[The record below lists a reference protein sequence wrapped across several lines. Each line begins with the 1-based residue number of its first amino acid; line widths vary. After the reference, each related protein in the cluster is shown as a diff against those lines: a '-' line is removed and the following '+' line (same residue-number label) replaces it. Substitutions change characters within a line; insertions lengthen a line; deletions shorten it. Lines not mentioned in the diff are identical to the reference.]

1 MKKQPNNPKVKI
13 LVAYH
18 KPTELLKNDV
28 FQPIHVGRDIAK
40 SNITTDEQKQNYQWM
55 IDNLIG
61 DDTGDNISAKNPNY
75 CELTAQYWA
84 WKNLSELDNPD
95 YIGFMH
101 YRRHLNFNVD
111 KEYNENKWGT
121 IDNNYLDGFYIEK
134 YGLNE
139 ENIKNVVG
147 KYDIITVNPWN
158 VKNAGSKNNYDH
170 YATSDPKIHI
180 KDYDLTLKIL
190 QKKYPEY
197 KADIKKYNESAEGY
211 YTNIFIMKK
220 DIFNQYCQWLF
231 DILFEVEKEVD
242 ISNYDFQE
250 ARIFGYLSEW
260 LFGIY
265 MTHIKR
271 TTKLK
276 VKELQRTIINKFDFI
291 QDNSS
296 VNLCFS
302 TDENYLQHL
311 SVAIISILKNAH
323 SRKQI
328 NIFILQCSSKIKKSH
343 KKKIQQLQ
351 YMRPNTS
358 INFVDIDKTIFQ
370 DFPLIEGTH
379 FTQAMYYRYII
390 PELFINLNKVLYL
403 DCDIVVKADISELYK
418 IELNNNY
425 IAAVQDMV
433 GISNQI
439 RLNLNK
445 TGKCF
450 YCNSGVLLM
459 NLKLLRRDNVI
470 EKLVNYTIKNK
481 EKLMWPDQD
490 VINVVM
496 ENKIKYLDLSWNLQ
510 YYYPE
515 TKTDYNENAFSKA
528 IANPKIIHFI
538 GYEKPWFINS
548 HRPFKKEYFEYLKY
562 SPWKKKKIK
571 SIQQYSKQLCQKI
584 FSIKNSQSKKY
595 KIITIFGVRIK
606 FKRKLYPLECKIK
619 QMQQQIY
626 ELNQQIKQLSSND
639 KRTVK

>member
-13 LVAYH
+13 LVAYN

-197 KADIKKYNESAEGY
+197 KTDIKKYNESAEGY

-276 VKELQRTIINKFDFI
+276 VKELQRTIVHYVDLPCDINICFATD
-291 QDNSS
+291 DN
-296 VNLCFS
+296 
-302 TDENYLQHL
+302 YAKYMGI
-311 SVAIISILKNAH
+311 AITSILRHKSESDN
-323 SRKQI
+323 I
-328 NIFILQCSSKIKKSH
+328 NIYVLDGGISQKNKIKIAK
-343 KKKIQQLQ
+343 LQ
-351 YMRPNTS
+351 NLAKFNITFIKMNDNAFKNY
-358 INFVDIDKTIFQ
+358 
-370 DFPLIEGTH
+370 PLRGNPH
-379 FTQAMYYRYII
+379 FTYATYYRLLLPTLLPNVDKLI
-390 PELFINLNKVLYL
+390 YL
-403 DCDIVVKADISELYK
+403 DCDLIVRSSLSTLMNENMYGNLCKGVIDV
-418 IELNNNY
+418 LNFE
-425 IAAVQDMV
+425 
-433 GISNQI
+433 NQT
-439 RLNLNK
+439 RLHLDKYVNA
-445 TGKCF
+445 
-450 YCNSGVLLM
+450 GVLLID
-459 NLKLLRRDNVI
+459 LKKWR
-470 EKLVNYTIKNK
+470 ENK
-481 EKLMWPDQD
+481 VETKFKTYLKKHFDEILWNDQD
-490 VINVVM
+490 VINAVLKG
-496 ENKIKYLDLSWNLQ
+496 KIDYIDPRWNTQLTE
-510 YYYPE
+510 YKGGRTE
-515 TKTDYNENAFSKA
+515 EFRKIGKKA
-528 IANPKIIHFI
+528 YIMHFI
-538 GYEKPWFINS
+538 SNKKPWKFCKSKYEKY
-548 HRPFKKEYFEYLKY
+548 YFQEAIH
-562 SPWKKKKIK
+562 SPWKDGWAIHIVNKLTERTINFAKI
-571 SIQQYSKQLCQKI
+571 L
-584 FSIKNSQSKKY
+584 FSSRNSQSKKY